1 MGFSFGPV
9 GNPMVN
15 PERERQNKALLDE
28 VNHLREELLVQ
39 KKDNERLVAQLRARD
54 AEKNTG
60 VDDKKLILL
69 NQLNA
74 EVNKCDQLKREKEET
89 GNQLIKIREDYKKL
103 REEIKEKELLYG
115 KAKDESRE
123 IAFNFNKL
131 RD

>member
-1 MGFSFGPV
+1 M
-9 GNPMVN
+9 
-15 PERERQNKALLDE
+15 LDE

-54 AEKNTG
+54 AERNTG
-60 VDDKKLILL
+60 VDDKKLLLL

-74 EVNKCDQLKREKEET
+74 AVNQCDQLKREKEEA
-89 GNQLIKIREDYKKL
+89 GNQLIKIREDYRKL

-123 IAFNFNKL
+123 IGFNFNKI